1 MLNQVVRLVRMTA
14 LGLFLSAIAFCQSQT
29 GSMSGTILDANGAV
43 VPDASVDATSA
54 GTGVTLHT
62 VSSEFGLYVFPNL
75 PPGIWTVTVEK
86 AGFKKL
92 VRPDIQIFI
101 AGRQALDLQL
111 EVGDVKQSV
120 EVTATQPL
128 LETETS
134 SRGQTLTPKMYQT
147 LPLWFGGLQNPS
159 AFLTYMSGVNSGSEL
174 SIAGSTGRARAVDR
188 RHNERYCR
196 VGRHRVQSALGRG
209 VQRGQ
214 VADRTVLR

>member
-1 MLNQVVRLVRMTA
+1 MPDMKKRIPDFKSEEEERQFWATA
-14 LGLFLSAIAFCQSQT
+14 DSTEYVDWQS
-29 GSMSGTILDANGAV
+29 G
-43 VPDASVDATSA
+43 
-54 GTGVTLHT
+54 
-62 VSSEFGLYVFPNL
+62 
-75 PPGIWTVTVEK
+75 K
-86 AGFKKL
+86 RKKL